1 MRTRIFFAIFFVSF
15 FVLILLQAAIF
26 SVFDNIYFINLD
38 FKIEIF
44 KTIFLVFLLITLL
57 SLTLAYFI
65 SKSIV
70 KPLYELDINE
80 LDKSFQYNELKTFL
94 SQVKEHN
101 KQFKKI
107 RAEFSANVTHE
118 LKTPLT
124 SIMLSSEMLKNN
136 LVKKEDEKQFIDT
149 IYNQSSALL
158 EMIDEIIKLS
168 FLDEVNNFEM
178 TNVNISNVLSQIIK
192 ELDFKIREK
201 NIKILMN
208 IDEFIF
214 FSNQKLIKTMLYNII
229 DNAIKYNIDN
239 GKIIIS
245 LNINKKHI
253 VLSIKDTGIGIS
265 KDIQNRIYERFFRQ
279 EISRNKQIKGTGLG
293 LSIVKKIAR
302 IHKIKIMLN
311 SELNKGSEFLLL
323 FKNTKH
329 KD

>member
-26 SVFDNIYFINLD
+26 SIVDNIYFISLD

-57 SLTLAYFI
+57 SLILAYFI

-94 SQVKEHN
+94 AQVKEHN

-107 RAEFSANVTHE
+107 RAEFSTNVTHE

-178 TNVNISNVLSQIIK
+178 INVNISNVLSQIIK

-201 NIKILMN
+201 NIKIFMD

-214 FSNQKLIKTMLYNII
+214 FSNEKLIKTMFYNII

-239 GKIIIS
+239 GKIIIN

-265 KDIQNRIYERFFRQ
+265 KDIQSRIYERFFRQ

-302 IHKIKIMLN
+302 IHKIKIILN
-311 SELNKGSEFLLL
+311 SELNKGSEFTFYFKK
-323 FKNTKH
+323 FKN
-329 KD
+329 